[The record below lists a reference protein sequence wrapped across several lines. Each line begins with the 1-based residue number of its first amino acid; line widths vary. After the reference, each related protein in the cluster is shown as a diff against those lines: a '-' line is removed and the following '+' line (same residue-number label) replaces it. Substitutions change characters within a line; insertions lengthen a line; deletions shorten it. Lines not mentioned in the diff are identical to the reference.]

1 MIIWFSFF
9 TKHLL
14 SLFFFSLVFKT
25 HSQFPSNIMFS
36 IGNCYVCPRLRLR
49 NTHNPF
55 SSSFSCNRRQ
65 LWVSSFPLPPPPLL
79 CRVLLSS
86 PLLLSP
92 LPPLILWLLLLL
104 GSNNPSKTMVSWG
117 QKWLCPALFLL
128 WIWYVLI
135 LSECSIFLFLLKHLH
150 SPHTIPYMVI
160 IKNFKKNMVEFEIS
174 SFSEFISFSFCRSG
188 DWVESQ

>member
-65 LWVSSFPLPPPPLL
+65 LWVSSFPLPPPPFYVMSYSPPLSFS
-79 CRVLLSS
+79 LLS
-86 PLLLSP
+86 LLSFFDCCCYLDP
-92 LPPLILWLLLLL
+92 ITQAKLWFPE
-104 GSNNPSKTMVSWG
+104 GKNDFVQHFFCYEFGM
-117 QKWLCPALFLL
+117 
-128 WIWYVLI
+128 
-135 LSECSIFLFLLKHLH
+135 FLFFLSVL
-150 SPHTIPYMVI
+150 
-160 IKNFKKNMVEFEIS
+160 FF
-174 SFSEFISFSFCRSG
+174 FFF
-188 DWVESQ
+188 